1 MIDEFDDRPLIIQS
15 DGSVLIEVENRA
27 FAVARNYLNLFAELV
42 KSPEHIHTYR
52 VSPISLWNA
61 AASGLTP
68 DNIIEFL
75 SRYGKYETPQ
85 NVRRDIVDYMGRYGR
100 LVLQKRGDDLIL
112 ISDDEALIS
121 EIMSTERVAKYVG
134 QKVGGLELLIPP
146 KYRGDI
152 KQALTRIGYPVKDIA
167 GYVDGAFFEL
177 SLSSFTSDGAEF
189 KLRDYQLLAA
199 EAFHAKG
206 SFEGGSGVV
215 VLPCG
220 AGKTVVGLAA
230 MSMLKCET
238 LVICTN
244 IVAIRQWISE
254 MFDKTNISSDD
265 VGEYSGEKKN
275 IKPITLTTY
284 QMLTHRTDKDGE
296 FRHYRIFDE
305 KNWGLI
311 IYDEVHLLPAP
322 VFRMTAAIQAKRRL
336 GLTATL
342 VREDGLEADVFS
354 LIGPKKFD
362 VPWKDLENRGF
373 IAEAQCMEIRVEMP
387 RDIRRSYSLSDHQQK
402 HRLAAENYRKLD
414 IVNRLVAEHR
424 GEQILIIGVY
434 IRQLQEIADELKAPF
449 LHGATPT
456 VEREMLYEEFRTGK
470 IKVLVVSKV
479 ANFAVDLPDA
489 SVAIQVS
496 GTFGSRQ
503 EEAQRL
509 GRILRPKSRGQ
520 RAHFYSIVS
529 KDTREQEAAMNRQR
543 FLTEQGY
550 AYNIYDSHELL
561 GY

>member
-1 MIDEFDDRPLIIQS
+1 VVETDDRPLIVQS
-15 DGSVLIEVENRA
+15 DRSVLVEVGNPA
-27 FAVARNYLNLFAELV
+27 FEVARDYLALFAELV

-52 VSPISLWNA
+52 ITPISLWNA

-68 DNIIEFL
+68 ENIIAFL
-75 SRYGKYETPQ
+75 GRYGKYETPQ
-85 NVRRDIVDYMGRYGR
+85 NVRRDIIDYMGRYGR
-100 LVLQKRGDDLIL
+100 LVLRKRGEDLIL
-112 ISDDEALIS
+112 VSDDASLIA
-121 EIMSTERVAKYVG
+121 EIMNTERVARYVG
-134 QKVGGLELLIPP
+134 KRVGDLELLVPSMH
-146 KYRGDI
+146 RGDI
-152 KQALTRIGYPVKDIA
+152 KQAMTRIGYPVKDVA
-167 GYVDGAFFEL
+167 GYVDGTFLEF
-177 SLSSFTSDGAEF
+177 SLREFTSDGAEF
-189 KLRDYQLLAA
+189 KLRDYQLAA
-199 EAFHAKG
+199 TDAFYAGG
-206 SFEGGSGVV
+206 SSEGGSGVI

-230 MSMLKCET
+230 MALLKCET
-238 LVICTN
+238 LIICTN
-244 IVAIRQWISE
+244 IVAIRQWMTE
-254 MFDKTNISSDD
+254 MLDKTNVASTDF
-265 VGEYSGEKKN
+265 GEYSGERKN

-284 QMLTHRTDKDGE
+284 QMLTHRTSKDAE
-296 FRHYRIFDE
+296 FQHFKVFDE

-322 VFRMTAAIQAKRRL
+322 VFRITAALQARRRL

-373 IAEAQCMEIRVEMP
+373 IAEAHCTEVRVEMP
-387 RDIRRSYSLSDHQQK
+387 KDARRSYSLSAHQQK
-402 HRLAAENYRKLD
+402 HRLAAENYRKLE
-414 IVNRLVAEHR
+414 VVRRLVAAHE
-424 GEQILIIGVY
+424 GEPTLIIGVY
-434 IRQLQEIADELKAPF
+434 IRQLQEIADELQAPF
-449 LHGATPT
+449 IHGATPT
-456 VEREMLYEEFRTGK
+456 VEREMLYDDFRAGK
-470 IKVLVVSKV
+470 IKILIVSKV

-520 RAHFYSIVS
+520 KAFFYSIVS
-529 KDTREQEAAMNRQR
+529 KDTKEQEAAMNRQR

-550 AYNIYDSHELL
+550 AYSIYDWRELL
-561 GY
+561 GE